1 MANTY
6 TSLHYHVIFSTKN
19 RQPFLA
25 EAIRDRVFAYL
36 GGIARENGM
45 NALEVGGVAD
55 HVHLLVSIPA
65 SLAVSKAVQLI
76 KGGSSHWLK
85 EAFPNMVTFAWQDG
99 YAAFT
104 VSQSQ
109 LDGVQAYIRSQPEHH
124 RTKTFVEEYRAF
136 LARHCVEYDERY
148 LLD

>member
-45 NALEVGGVAD
+45 NALEVGGVAITCTC
-55 HVHLLVSIPA
+55 LFQFLRLS
-65 SLAVSKAVQLI
+65 
-76 KGGSSHWLK
+76 
-85 EAFPNMVTFAWQDG
+85 
-99 YAAFT
+99 
-104 VSQSQ
+104 
-109 LDGVQAYIRSQPEHH
+109 R
-124 RTKTFVEEYRAF
+124 YRK
-136 LARHCVEYDERY
+136 LCDS
-148 LLD
+148 